1 MYKRNRIAV
10 VVPAYNEEGFVG
22 EVIETVPSFVDR
34 IYPVDD
40 CSGDG
45 TWLEIKQT
53 AMRMNRIEP
62 EAIRGRHEA
71 MTDGGATPTVVPMRH
86 DENRGVGGAIKTG
99 YREAMS
105 DDVDVVAVMNG
116 DGQMDPAVLDRI
128 LDPVVEGKAA
138 YAKGN
143 RLLSSDHWDGM
154 SRWRLFGNVI
164 LTGLTR
170 IASGYWRMTDP
181 QNGYTAI
188 SVDALQQLNLDAM
201 YERYGFLNDMLIR
214 LNVHD
219 MRVAD
224 VEMSA
229 VYGDESSSIQYTE
242 FVPRLSWLLL
252 LGFVWRLRKRYAS
265 GERLVAVPYLAG
277 VLGGPLFLA
286 SLAVSLPVLDG
297 GLTRSESVVGLVACV
312 LLIATG
318 IVMERQRS
326 ERLETT
332 VRK

>member
-1 MYKRNRIAV
+1 
-10 VVPAYNEEGFVG
+10 
-22 EVIETVPSFVDR
+22 
-34 IYPVDD
+34 
-40 CSGDG
+40 
-45 TWLEIKQT
+45 
-53 AMRMNRIEP
+53 MRMNRIEP